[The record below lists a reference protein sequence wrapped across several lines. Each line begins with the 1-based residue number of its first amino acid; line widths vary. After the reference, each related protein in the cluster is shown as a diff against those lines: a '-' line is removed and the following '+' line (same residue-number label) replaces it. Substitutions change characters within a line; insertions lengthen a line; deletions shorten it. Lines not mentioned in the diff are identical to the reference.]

1 MQDRREADQAE
12 EQQIAQEQTHAEGHL
27 EARVLRVLHRPI
39 RELPTL
45 QPTITLE
52 RSATVRDAIM
62 AMQQAQMSC
71 VLVVDQGQLVGSFT
85 ERDVVTRVVAQEIDV
100 DHVQMQEVMHSHPDS
115 LGMEDELVY
124 ALHQMSLGEYR
135 PLPVVD
141 DQRRPVA
148 LVSMQDIVGYLLACL
163 PHEGFNFPPSP
174 AHRIAPARDGA

>member
-1 MQDRREADQAE
+1 MQDMREADQAE
-12 EQQIAQEQTHAEGHL
+12 EQQIAQERTHAEGHL
-27 EARVLRVLHRPI
+27 EARVLHRPI

-45 QPTITLE
+45 QPAITLE
-52 RSATVRDAIM
+52 RSATVRDAVK

-71 VLVVDQGQLVGSFT
+71 VLVVDQGRLAGIFT
-85 ERDVVTRVVAQEIDV
+85 EWDVVTKVVAQEIDV
-100 DHVQMQEVMHSHPDS
+100 DHVQMQEVMHPHPDS

-141 DQRRPVA
+141 DQRRPIA
-148 LVSMQDIVGYLLACL
+148 LVSMQDIIGYLLAL
-163 PHEGFNFPPSP
+163 FPQEGFNFPPSP

>member
-1 MQDRREADQAE
+1 
-12 EQQIAQEQTHAEGHL
+12 
-27 EARVLRVLHRPI
+27 
-39 RELPTL
+39 
-45 QPTITLE
+45 
-52 RSATVRDAIM
+52 
-62 AMQQAQMSC
+62 
-71 VLVVDQGQLVGSFT
+71 VGIFT

-100 DHVQMQEVMHSHPDS
+100 DHVQMQEVMHPDPDS

-148 LVSMQDIVGYLLACL
+148 LVSMQDIIGYLLAFF
-163 PHEGFNFPPSP
+163 PQEGFNFPPSP

>member
-1 MQDRREADQAE
+1 MQDTREADQAE
-12 EQQIAQEQTHAEGHL
+12 EHQIAQEQTQAEGHL
-27 EARVLRVLHRPI
+27 EARVLHRSI

-45 QPTITLE
+45 QPAITLE
-52 RSATVRDAIM
+52 PSATVRAAVS

-71 VLVVDQGQLVGSFT
+71 VLVVDQGRLAGIVT
-85 ERDVVTRVVAQEIDV
+85 ERDVVTKVMAQEIDV
-100 DHVQMQEVMHSHPDS
+100 DHLQMQEVMHPNPDS

-141 DQRRPVA
+141 DQQRPVA
-148 LVSMQDIVGYLLACL
+148 LVSMQDIIGYLLACF

-174 AHRIAPARDGA
+174 AHRIAPTPEGA